1 MPIEWYYLHIW
12 GCLNFSWQSWVQLVS
27 FPAQHFSWCTLHMLN
42 KQGENIHTFPNFESV
57 HHSMS
62 SSNCCFL
69 TCTQVSQ
76 ETGKVV
82 WYSYLLKNFPR
93 FVVIHTVKGIS
104 LVNEV
109 EVDVFLDFLCFLH
122 DPMDVGNLFLVP
134 LPFLKPAC
142 ISGSSW
148 FASYWSLTWRILSI
162 TLLACEISAIMQ

>member
-76 ETGKVV
+76 EARQVV
-82 WYSYLLKNFPR
+82 WYSHHVQNFPQLI
-93 FVVIHTVKGIS
+93 VIHTVKGFD
-104 LVNEV
+104 LVNKAEI
-109 EVDVFLDFLCFLH
+109 DIFLL
-122 DPMDVGNLFLVP
+122 
-134 LPFLKPAC
+134 
-142 ISGSSW
+142 ISGSSA
-148 FASYWSLTWRILSI
+148 FSKTSLNIWKFMVHILLKPDWRILSI
-162 TLLACEISAIMQ
+162 TLLVCEMSAIVL